1 MPMWLKSAGIV
12 SSIMVLIALAITL
25 LKMLIGLVGFISV
38 AFKILVVLVFA
49 ALIVAVGLMVL
60 KSWKTSRKSKD

>member
-25 LKMLIGLVGFISV
+25 LKMVISLIGFIGV
-38 AFKILVVLVFA
+38 AFKVLVVLVFV
-49 ALIVAVGLMVL
+49 ALIVAIGLMIL
-60 KSWKTSRKSKD
+60 KSWKTARRSND

>member
-25 LKMLIGLVGFISV
+25 LKMVISLIGFIGV
-38 AFKILVVLVFA
+38 AFKVLVVLVFV
-49 ALIVAVGLMVL
+49 ALIVAIGLMVL
-60 KSWKTSRKSKD
+60 KSWKTARRSND

>member
-1 MPMWLKSAGIV
+1 
-12 SSIMVLIALAITL
+12 MVLIALAITL

-49 ALIVAVGLMVL
+49 ALIVAVGLMIL
-60 KSWKTSRKSKD
+60 KSWKTGRKSKD

>member
-25 LKMLIGLVGFISV
+25 LKMLISLIGFIGV
-38 AFKILVVLVFA
+38 AFKVLVVLVFV
-49 ALIVAVGLMVL
+49 ALIVAIGLMIL
-60 KSWKTSRKSKD
+60 KSWKTARRSSD

>member
-1 MPMWLKSAGIV
+1 MWLKSAGIV

-49 ALIVAVGLMVL
+49 ALIVAVGLMIL
-60 KSWKTSRKSKD
+60 KSWKTGRKSKD